1 MFVLKVGHEDTGSLS
16 ASDVEERKI
25 RMLCKKNNAKGKLKT
40 TGVFPPSALTLRYQ
54 LTIEQ

>member
-1 MFVLKVGHEDTGSLS
+1 LFVLKDRREDTRIVS

-40 TGVFPPSALTLRYQ
+40 TVFFLLQ
-54 LTIEQ
+54 H